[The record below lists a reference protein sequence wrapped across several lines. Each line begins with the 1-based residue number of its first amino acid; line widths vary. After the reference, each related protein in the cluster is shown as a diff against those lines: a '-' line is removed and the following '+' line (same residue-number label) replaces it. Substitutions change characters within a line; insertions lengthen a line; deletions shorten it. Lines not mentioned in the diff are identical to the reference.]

1 MTLKGRLAFVS
12 GAARGRGNG
21 RAIALS
27 LAREGV
33 DVVTAD
39 IRSEEAQAVA
49 EEVRA
54 LGRKAMALTMDI
66 GVYEQVAEGFS
77 KIAKQ
82 LGNVDVLV
90 NNAAIM
96 TNIATLSKM
105 DQKAW
110 DQEIRVNL
118 SGAFYCIQQ
127 VFDTMVDKGW
137 GRIINIS
144 SVAGMMGGY
153 GQAAYAASKAG
164 LVGLTKT
171 VALEGARSGITANA
185 ITLGVIGTDAFYEIP
200 DSVQDRVKK
209 RVAMAREGSPK
220 DVAEMVAF
228 LASDKAQY
236 ITGANIMLTG
246 GLDLFVF

>member
-77 KIAKQ
+77 KIAKE

-144 SVAGMMGGY
+144 SVAAMMGGY

>member
-21 RAIALS
+21 RAIAFT
-27 LAREGV
+27 LAREGA

-82 LGNVDVLV
+82 LGTIDVLV

-144 SVAGMMGGY
+144 SVAAMMGGY